1 MRFIFLLLLLFCLPA
16 HTDELYALDP
26 VVVTDSQSRRLL
38 QDSPSYVQVLSK
50 AMLENAQATNLEEA
64 LRLFPGV
71 QLRDIHGKTGK
82 GVYVQG
88 LDSNRVLILLD
99 GLPLSSTTG
108 STVDTSQFGTVDIER
123 IEMIKGASSALYGS
137 AAMGAVINIISK
149 QPSKNSVTLGIKGTE
164 YGKHQVNSGM
174 LGDYRL
180 YGKGLYR
187 LLGGRVAVDVDH
199 RQSQGYDLDPST
211 YSTSSPSGH
220 KSNAS
225 ALFALPISA
234 DNPADEAFIK
244 LARYGEDVSYN
255 MLKKGGHKGVK
266 DELLK
271 RNRLALGAHKT
282 FSKHQLK
289 LAYMHE
295 TQQDNSDQLHI
306 NTSLIA
312 GNLWRESNYSQQK
325 GSLSWLYLPQ
335 EFAQGRAEF
344 LLGVEY
350 FSERLQ
356 QEKTETK
363 LSNSGLPA
371 DARVTA
377 LANGSYKVSVDE
389 IKNAKHQRYEL
400 YSQMILPF
408 LDSWQFT
415 LGARWQH
422 DEKFGAH
429 SSPKLN
435 LLWSHAWG
443 KHQFQW
449 RSSYALGY
457 RVPDLKSRY
466 FIFDHSINGYKVIG
480 NADLKPET
488 SHNLQASW
496 HYVYAQDFALDLS
509 VFRNQ
514 LQDLISATPS
524 GKTEQAGRV
533 VIYTYGNIARARTQ
547 GYEISS
553 QWLQLSWLK
562 QGLSYSYLQ
571 AKDLATNEPL
581 LLRSTHQVKL
591 NWDILFSPTLS
602 LNVNAQ
608 IEDKLLVQ
616 KNQYS
621 PRLSQWHANFK
632 YRPTDY
638 LKLYS
643 GVNNLFNEVRD
654 LRNPYDRRAIKNRHI
669 YAGLEFH
676 F

>member
-38 QDSPSYVQVLSK
+38 QDSPGYVQIVSK
-50 AMLENAQATNLEEA
+50 SMLENAQATNLEEA
-64 LRLFPGV
+64 LRLLPGV

-108 STVDTSQFGTVDIER
+108 STIDTSQFGTVDIER

-225 ALFALPISA
+225 ALFALPISI

-266 DELLK
+266 QEVLT
-271 RNRLALGAHKT
+271 RHRLALGANKSL
-282 FSKHQLK
+282 SKHRFK
-289 LAYMHE
+289 FDYMYE
-295 TQQDNSDQLHI
+295 AQQDNSDQLHI
-306 NTSLIA
+306 DTSLLA
-312 GNLWRESNYSQQK
+312 GNLWRKANYNQQK
-325 GSLSWLYLPQ
+325 SALSWGYIPQ

-350 FSERLQ
+350 FAEHLQ

-371 DARVTA
+371 DAKVTA
-377 LANGSYKVSVDE
+377 LANGSYKVVVDE
-389 IKNAKHQRYEL
+389 IKGAKHQRYEL
-400 YSQMILPF
+400 YSQMILPL

-415 LGARWQH
+415 LGGRWQY
-422 DEKFGAH
+422 DAKFGAH

-524 GKTEQAGRV
+524 GKTEQSGRV

-581 LLRSTHQVKL
+581 LLRSTHQIKL
-591 NWDILFSPTLS
+591 NWDVLFSPTLS
-602 LNVNAQ
+602 LNLNAQ

-621 PRLSQWHANFK
+621 PTLSAWHANFK

-643 GVNNLFNEVRD
+643 GVNNLFNEVRE
-654 LRNPYDRRAIKNRHI
+654 LRNPYDRRAIKKRHI